1 MFGFITCCTKPKI
14 GACDQV
20 LSAAPLAHQ
29 TGQEKHEDLEEQLFD
44 DPEDSDHEVPKQIV
58 RASSFASS
66 AGVSDFV
73 ITSYSLG
80 TNSAQL
86 LSSPSSDSCFSGDSA
101 VGSVVEEG
109 LCPSAFAGHWKLER
123 VEGDVDAFMA
133 SCGTSWAMRRMAK
146 SLNYGVG
153 STEQQVSVVD
163 NKLTIVNKIGLKKS
177 TSHFTLDGEESETDG
192 LDGSQCVASV
202 DLEKDGFLIRSRR
215 SSGTSLGV
223 VRRYFEGE
231 TLVVEATSKKYCKV
245 RRFYSRK

>member
-1 MFGFITCCTKPKI
+1 MFGLIACCTKPKV

-20 LSAAPLAHQ
+20 LSAAPRAHK
-29 TGQEKHEDLEEQLFD
+29 TGQELREEVEEQLFD
-44 DPEDSDHEVPKQIV
+44 DSEDSDYEFPEQIV

-66 AGVSDFV
+66 GGASDFV
-73 ITSYSLG
+73 ITSYSVG
-80 TNSAQL
+80 TSSAQL
-86 LSSPSSDSCFSGDSA
+86 LSVPSSNSSFSGDTA
-101 VGSVVEEG
+101 VGSVIEEG

-133 SCGTSWAMRRMAK
+133 SCGSSWAIRKMAK

-153 STEQQVSVVD
+153 STEQEVSVVD
-163 NKLTIVNKIGLKKS
+163 NKLTIVNKMGLKKS

-192 LDGSQCVASV
+192 LDGSRCVASV
-202 DLEKDGFLIRSRR
+202 DLEKDGFLIRTRR

-231 TLVVEATSKKYCKV
+231 TLVVEATSNKDCKV

>member
-44 DPEDSDHEVPKQIV
+44 DPEDSDDEVPK
-58 RASSFASS
+58 RASSFTSS
-66 AGVSDFV
+66 TGVSDFR
-73 ITSYSLG
+73 SLG
-80 TNSAQL
+80 TSSVQL
-86 LSSPSSDSCFSGDSA
+86 HSLGSSESCFSGDSA
-101 VGSVVEEG
+101 VGAVIEEG
-109 LCPSAFAGHWKLER
+109 LCPTAFTGQWKLER

-133 SCGTSWAMRRMAK
+133 SCGTPWAMRRMAK
-146 SLNYGVG
+146 SLKYGVG
-153 STEQQVSVVD
+153 SSEQEVSVV
-163 NKLTIVNKIGLKKS
+163 NNNLTIVNKIGLKKS

-231 TLVVEATSKKYCKV
+231 TLVVEATSGKDLTF
-245 RRFYSRK
+245 RRFYARK

>member
-1 MFGFITCCTKPKI
+1 MFAFIACCTKPKI

-29 TGQEKHEDLEEQLFD
+29 SSQGRHEDVEEQLFD
-44 DPEDSDHEVPKQIV
+44 DPVDSDDEVPKRV
-58 RASSFASS
+58 SSFTSS
-66 AGVSDFV
+66 TGVSDFR
-73 ITSYSLG
+73 SLG
-80 TNSAQL
+80 TSSAQL
-86 LSSPSSDSCFSGDSA
+86 HKLGSSDSCFSCDSA
-101 VGSVVEEG
+101 LGAVIEEG
-109 LCPSAFAGHWKLER
+109 LCPTASAGQWKFER

-133 SCGTSWAMRRMAK
+133 SCGSSWAIRKMAK

-153 STEQQVSVVD
+153 STEQEVSVVD
-163 NKLTIVNKIGLKKS
+163 NKLTIVNKMGLKKS

-192 LDGSQCVASV
+192 LDGSRCVASV
-202 DLEKDGFLIRSRR
+202 DLEKDGFLIRTRR

-231 TLVVEATSKKYCKV
+231 TLVVEATSNKDCKV